1 MKYILLFFLSIFV
14 LDISC
19 IQVSF
24 DIKPK
29 RNFCIGENIIE
40 NTVAIFSVKTKNKNL
55 VMELHDP
62 KGNILYSKKN
72 HVEIRV
78 SLSANITGN
87 YELCV
92 KNNDKKIAEIEYELL
107 TGIQAQDSSQY
118 ARESNIQPAEA
129 AIIKLKNMTKSL
141 IKEFNKVV
149 KEEDKNLKVNNIIS
163 GKIPTVSIITITV
176 MLIVGLI
183 EFIYLKI
190 YLQNRKL
197 I

>member
-29 RNFCIGENIIE
+29 RNFCIGENITE

>member
-19 IQVSF
+19 IRVSF

-29 RNFCIGENIIE
+29 RNFCIGENITE

>member
-1 MKYILLFFLSIFV
+1 
-14 LDISC
+14 
-19 IQVSF
+19 
-24 DIKPK
+24 
-29 RNFCIGENIIE
+29 
-40 NTVAIFSVKTKNKNL
+40 
-55 VMELHDP
+55 MELHDP